1 MAIVEKSGLSDN
13 GWLQTMYDIRS
24 TWVPAYV
31 NHVFSARMSSSQRA
45 ESGHAFYMRFVSKEN
60 SLLDFMVQFNRAVTR
75 QRHLELMEDHVDINE
90 KPNFNSPFE
99 MADQMARVYTHT
111 CFKEFYN
118 QLKECCNYKFELLRE
133 NDKYMVYKPGYH
145 ADIFWHFFIFIKLVD
160 KLHDQYILKRWTKSA
175 KSDFVFDCA
184 GVEITDNKNLL
195 ARRSKLCQYAVDVID
210 KIMGNEEA
218 SNMFIDSLETILE
231 KYKSMG
237 VDGDIVK
244 TPIVPGKK
252 SLPSQHVYNE
262 PVQVRAKGCGK
273 RLKGGKEKAKLKAK
287 KKADSIGRFCH
298 GCKKHGQ
305 LHDKRNCPELEDKAN
320 CPNLQ
325 NGFPLDKKDENV
337 NVSSTD
343 DDDDDYYY
351 SPTE

>member
-1 MAIVEKSGLSDN
+1 
-13 GWLQTMYDIRS
+13 
-24 TWVPAYV
+24 
-31 NHVFSARMSSSQRA
+31 
-45 ESGHAFYMRFVSKEN
+45 
-60 SLLDFMVQFNRAVTR
+60 
-75 QRHLELMEDHVDINE
+75 
-90 KPNFNSPFE
+90 

-133 NDKYMVYKPGYH
+133 NDKYMVYK
-145 ADIFWHFFIFIKLVD
+145 
-160 KLHDQYILKRWTKSA
+160 
-175 KSDFVFDCA
+175 
-184 GVEITDNKNLL
+184 ITDNKNLL

-252 SLPSQHVYNE
+252 SIPSQHVYNE

-343 DDDDDYYY
+343 DDDDYYY